1 MVSLQLENQQ
11 LQSNASLCEGR
22 TASEWH
28 GYPVD
33 LQKGHEKLVK
43 ELLEKNIESDEL
55 RLLNQG
61 LGRAHRTAVEALE
74 ALQLSHTAVLVDRDR
89 LMSAGGSETHKSHN
103 ELAAI
108 NSNTIDGPSSR
119 MTPPSSHTAPSTKPS
134 EQSFM
139 CAVRAELDISATP
152 SSDVRGIQDGSTM
165 RTMRSRTIHGSTMM
179 IPRPGSHTQTTIL
192 TLMRI
197 LITPTAVRA
206 FTT

>member
-61 LGRAHRTAVEALE
+61 LEKAHRTAVEALE
-74 ALQLSHTAVLVDRDR
+74 ALQLSRTAVLVDRDR
-89 LMSAGGSETHKSHN
+89 LVSAGGSGIHEQHN
-103 ELAAI
+103 ELASI
-108 NSNTIDGPSSR
+108 NSNTIDDPSSR
-119 MTPPSSHTAPSTKPS
+119 MTPNSAFLAYDSVDKALSTVVY
-134 EQSFM
+134 
-139 CAVRAELDISATP
+139 VRCTSGA
-152 SSDVRGIQDGSTM
+152 
-165 RTMRSRTIHGSTMM
+165 
-179 IPRPGSHTQTTIL
+179 
-192 TLMRI
+192 
-197 LITPTAVRA
+197 
-206 FTT
+206 